1 MDHAA
6 LTAILHSDQRARREG
21 FEVIV
26 VRPPP
31 IGGRIFTLSRAGE
44 HLAMVSDAREAGVHD
59 EPEEAPGWEDKAAAP
74 LEFRRLVPGALP
86 TCVRCR
92 SNPAVWKAGQVA
104 GGPVT
109 LTSAQGPICGGC
121 ITKPEQIELGE
132 AILAHLREGHPE
144 PEGKIKALEEALA
157 ALRDSVRDDRDGMR

>member
-1 MDHAA
+1 MDQAA
-6 LTAILHSDQRARREG
+6 LTTILLADQRARRG
-21 FEVIV
+21 DFHVVV

-44 HLAMVSDAREAGVHD
+44 HLTIVNDPREAGIED
-59 EPEEAPGWEDKAAAP
+59 EPEASFGWEDRATAQI
-74 LEFRRLVPGALP
+74 EFHRLVPGALP

-92 SNPAVWKAGQVA
+92 SNPAVWEAGQVA

-109 LTSAQGPICGGC
+109 LASLDGPICGGC

-132 AILAHLREGHPE
+132 TILGTLREGQPGV
-144 PEGKIKALEEALA
+144 EGKVKALEEALA
-157 ALRDSVRDDRDGMR
+157 VLRDSVRDDQAR